1 MSTRLSVVVTPWI
14 DSLADSPPPRTRGF
28 PMKIPASSL
37 HVYTYY
43 RSTRLSV
50 DVTPWVVIYPAG
62 FTPSPH
68 AEIPYEN
75 PCGIFKDSLRGIL
88 LLIRKSLR
96 DFTHSGNPFGIPYIP
111 LRGYYYY

>member
-1 MSTRLSVVVTPWI
+1 MSTRLSVVVTPWV

-50 DVTPWVVIYPAG
+50 DVTPWVDSLRDSPPPRTRRFPMKIPAG
-62 FTPSPH
+62 FSR
-68 AEIPYEN
+68 I
-75 PCGIFKDSLRGIL
+75 
-88 LLIRKSLR
+88 
-96 DFTHSGNPFGIPYIP
+96 PFGE
-111 LRGYYYY
+111 YYY